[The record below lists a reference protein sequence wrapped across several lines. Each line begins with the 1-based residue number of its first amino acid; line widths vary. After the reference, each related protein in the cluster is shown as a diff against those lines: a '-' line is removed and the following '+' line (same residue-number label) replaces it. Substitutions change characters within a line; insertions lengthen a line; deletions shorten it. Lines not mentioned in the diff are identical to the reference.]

1 MKKIRIG
8 SVGLGRLGLQHAKN
22 IASKISGAE
31 LTALCDMDEK
41 KLKETAEILR
51 VPHTFTRFDDMRVAP
66 TWMRLL
72 SYLHRPFTP
81 NI

>member
-31 LTALCDMDEK
+31 LTALCVVD
-41 KLKETAEILR
+41 
-51 VPHTFTRFDDMRVAP
+51 
-66 TWMRLL
+66 
-72 SYLHRPFTP
+72 
-81 NI
+81 